1 MRSIVA
7 AAIVLL
13 LLTPPRVLAQT
24 AAPASPGGPAGGAA
38 AAKSPIS
45 DIFGVDLA
53 TRQNPGGTTANPST
67 IALTGVGW
75 IRITADWSVIE
86 PTQGKF
92 DWTELDTPVRRSA
105 DAGAHIVVLLQNTPK
120 WAALTPDTPAV
131 VWSHQPPR
139 RIADWTAFVSAVVTR
154 YRGRVGAW
162 QVEPS
167 LDLAVY
173 RGTNA
178 DYRDLLHAARVAVR
192 RADPKALVV
201 AASPG
206 GLDLSFL
213 KTMRTRAGDDFDAV
227 MLFPRGR
234 SAADLL
240 EALSVI
246 RSRILTDGRH
256 QLWLSALPAW
266 GPEGQLAAAA
276 LAGGAGRQF
285 WPALDPSLTTAM
297 RFLGGA
303 RFIGPLNRGPGV
315 YAFVFANGA
324 SNVVVAWS
332 TGGTRSVPLATNG
345 ALAAVGAGGQVLPPV
360 GGDGAGITVGADPVY
375 VSNPAQSVVDEAVR
389 TAQQGPYA
397 VPREPDFSKAD
408 SVSATLGSTNVEHGL
423 YNQRLR
429 ALPSGGLVP
438 VTVDGSEA
446 VRTDQP
452 KDAVYAYFDIDHS
465 YVFYADGRYDLL
477 ITIEVHKA
485 SGPDRVGFNLLYD
498 SMSGYK
504 FTSWQWVEAGKDWAT
519 YTFRLT
525 DAGFSSTWGWDFAV
539 NGAGDKKEDLV
550 IRSVT
555 VKKVLP
561 SAP

>member
-1 MRSIVA
+1 VAFASAMRRAINCWILFGSRISNSGVRSTAPSPTPTAGSIVRAGACPTRSAGSVIPA
-7 AAIVLL
+7 A
-13 LLTPPRVLAQT
+13 TNTSPRVIRPRGPLPSS
-24 AAPASPGGPAGGAA
+24 APSSIRWAR
-38 AAKSPIS
+38 
-45 DIFGVDLA
+45 A
-53 TRQNPGGTTANPST
+53 TRRASGVATA
-67 IALTGVGW
+67 GVSW
-75 IRITADWSVIE
+75 
-86 PTQGKF
+86 P
-92 DWTELDTPVRRSA
+92 
-105 DAGAHIVVLLQNTPK
+105 
-120 WAALTPDTPAV
+120 
-131 VWSHQPPR
+131 
-139 RIADWTAFVSAVVTR
+139 
-154 YRGRVGAW
+154 
-162 QVEPS
+162 
-167 LDLAVY
+167 
-173 RGTNA
+173 
-178 DYRDLLHAARVAVR
+178 
-192 RADPKALVV
+192 
-201 AASPG
+201 
-206 GLDLSFL
+206 
-213 KTMRTRAGDDFDAV
+213 
-227 MLFPRGR
+227 
-234 SAADLL
+234 AADRPAPL
-240 EALSVI
+240 AS
-246 RSRILTDGRH
+246 TPGRP
-256 QLWLSALPAW
+256 SATS
-266 GPEGQLAAAA
+266 A
-276 LAGGAGRQF
+276 LAGGAVREF

-360 GGDGAGITVGADPVY
+360 GSDGTGITVGADPVF

-389 TAQQGPYA
+389 TVQQGPYV

-408 SVSATLGSTNVEHGL
+408 SVSATLGATNVEHGL

-429 ALPSGGLVP
+429 ALPSGGVVP

-452 KDAVYAYFDIDHS
+452 KDAVYAYFDVDHS
-465 YVFYADGRYDLL
+465 YVFYDDGRYDLL

-485 SGPDRVGFNLLYD
+485 SAPDRVGFNLLYD

-504 FTSWQWVEAGKDWAT
+504 FTPWQWVEAGKDWAT